1 MYYHFSVS
9 LCSSSRIRKII
20 ILWQAKK
27 IFISYSE
34 NPDSAI
40 FAGDFNSTLSLLD
53 RSSQNSL
60 KKGDV
65 DFKKFLNICNLND
78 VWRFHYKSEQGF
90 TYYDKKNM
98 SYSRLDYILAT
109 KDITDI
115 VKEISVTQPVKNSNV
130 CDHNAARAVL
140 SLNKPTK
147 GPGYWKL
154 NNSILQDISYVST
167 ISEIIEN
174 ANKDFESL
182 KSHQLVWEMLKVR
195 IKEFSIKFCQMRAK
209 NDKMVTKENQEK
221 LDNLNKK

>member
-1 MYYHFSVS
+1 MSVYAPAVES
-9 LCSSSRIRKII
+9 EKESFFGRL
-20 ILWQAKK
+20 KK
-27 IFISYSE
+27 FFISYSE

-60 KKGDV
+60 TKGDV

-115 VKEISVTQPVKNSNV
+115 VKEISVTQSVKNSNV
-130 CDHNAARAVL
+130 CDHNAVRAVL

-154 NNSILQDISYVST
+154 NNSILHDISYVST

-195 IKEFSIKFCQMRAK
+195 IKEFSIKFCQVRAK

-221 LDNLNKK
+221 LDNLNKT